1 MSGDSSNDGTLGR
14 IALKQVRVKRSD
26 HEARQRNKGG
36 TSTGPRAARA
46 ERPGEPGANPLN
58 RLVPF
63 LDLFVRLS
71 DEELA
76 RLAAVELE
84 HVVTM
89 RLQVDEINKMLAPY
103 EDLVERLNED
113 ELVRLTK
120 GTPKTVRFWLLC
132 RPRHGS
138 VSASGVF
145 HQVSAANE
153 SNSSTTASGSGK
165 SPEDSSVSLRRPPAA
180 SEQDI
185 DISVDSSPGESSG
198 EFDPVFAFEDDEDDD
213 LF

>member
-26 HEARQRNKGG
+26 HEARQRGKAKRN
-36 TSTGPRAARA
+36 TGPRAAREERSA
-46 ERPGEPGANPLN
+46 EPVGNPLN

-63 LDLFVRLS
+63 LDLFIRLS

-76 RLAAVELE
+76 RLAAVDLE

-132 RPRHGS
+132 RPRPGS
-138 VSASGVF
+138 PSASGVF

-153 SNSSTTASGSGK
+153 SNSSMAASGS
-165 SPEDSSVSLRRPPAA
+165 SASSDDSSVSRRRPPAA

-198 EFDPVFAFEDDEDDD
+198 EFDPVFTFEDDEDDD